1 MPNSIY
7 KTDIQSSICGFV
19 LLNVCSGT
27 VPPSSPAFAK
37 LINATAKKN
46 TPAAIKNRL
55 FCFMVLIV
63 LIDKAIIHKIFVYEN
78 NVYYV
83 C

>member
-7 KTDIQSSICGFV
+7 KTDIQSSTCGFV

-37 LINATAKKN
+37 LIKAIAKK
-46 TPAAIKNRL
+46 TRL
-55 FCFMVLIV
+55 QRLKMIFQFHSANV
-63 LIDKAIIHKIFVYEN
+63 LIDKAIIHKIFVYKN